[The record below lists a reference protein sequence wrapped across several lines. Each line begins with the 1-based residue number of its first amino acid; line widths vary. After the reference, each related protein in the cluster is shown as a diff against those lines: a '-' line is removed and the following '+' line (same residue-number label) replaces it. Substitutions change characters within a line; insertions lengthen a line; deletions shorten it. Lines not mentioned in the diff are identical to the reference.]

1 MLSDVFRTIIYAFG
15 YWLSVVI
22 VGSFWTAMDL
32 KKNRRSKHFKL
43 I

>member
-22 VGSFWTAMDL
+22 VGSLWTAMD
-32 KKNRRSKHFKL
+32 FKPETEVETF
-43 I
+43 